1 MNDKEAWEE
10 RQRREGVFKEEE
22 ITMGHGDDGEY
33 YGPDPM
39 THLLMAWQCM
49 IRLQA
54 PEEMRQAT
62 MEIIHALGDMQAQG
76 ELLGED
82 DMDDEMI
89 SVMDGY
95 GRRRRYM
102 GGYGGSGR
110 RRRKRSANWIPRDST
125 QYE

>member
-49 IRLQA
+49 VRLQA
-54 PEEMRQAT
+54 PEEMRRAL
-62 MEIIHALGDMQAQG
+62 MEIIHALGDMQSQG
-76 ELLGED
+76 ELLED

-125 QYE
+125 QY

>member
-1 MNDKEAWEE
+1 MPTAPPFRLVAFI
-10 RQRREGVFKEEE
+10 RQ
-22 ITMGHGDDGEY
+22 DCSDSS
-33 YGPDPM
+33 
-39 THLLMAWQCM
+39 
-49 IRLQA
+49 
-54 PEEMRQAT
+54 
-62 MEIIHALGDMQAQG
+62 QG

-125 QYE
+125 Q